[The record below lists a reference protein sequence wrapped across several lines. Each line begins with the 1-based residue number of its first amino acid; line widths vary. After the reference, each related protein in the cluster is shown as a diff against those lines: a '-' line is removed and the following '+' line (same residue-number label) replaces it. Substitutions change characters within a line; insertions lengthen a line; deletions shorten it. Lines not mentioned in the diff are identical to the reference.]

1 MGSRPALCA
10 YESSKTKGDQEM
22 TDCYECFKEAKDT
35 ELVIYEDDGNWKL
48 GCIQCVK
55 PKNYFSV
62 KVRELRE
69 AEKK

>member
-1 MGSRPALCA
+1 VGSGSSLCCN
-10 YESSKTKGDQEM
+10 ESSKTKGDQEM
-22 TDCYECFKEAKDT
+22 TDCYECFKEAKIT

-55 PKNYFSV
+55 PKNYFSA

-69 AEKK
+69 DEK